1 MAVLWL
7 TRKNYTLVRSALLIA
22 FGFIASHSMAQADL
36 TASAPP
42 ASEKKSVIG
51 YSTVAEALAE
61 LRAKPGVEIQ
71 TTKPDA
77 WIIINEPGSIQW
89 SFTPST
95 HAAHPA
101 VVRRTVKVNGEG
113 GVYIEMSALC
123 QAEKAPCDKLVEEF
137 KELNDRIRQSV
148 RAKSKP

>member
-1 MAVLWL
+1 MADPQELHPC
-7 TRKNYTLVRSALLIA
+7 ALS
-22 FGFIASHSMAQADL
+22 ASHRFWFYSVALNGTSRLDCKRP
-36 TASAPP
+36 SGIG
-42 ASEKKSVIG
+42 KKSVIG